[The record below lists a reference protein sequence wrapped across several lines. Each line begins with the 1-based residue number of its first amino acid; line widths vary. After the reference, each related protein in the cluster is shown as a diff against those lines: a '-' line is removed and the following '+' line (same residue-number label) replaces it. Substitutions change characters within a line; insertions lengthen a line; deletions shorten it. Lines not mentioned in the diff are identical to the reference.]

1 MGAYERVA
9 AESPSLIPLTGERS
23 MHRTRTSLPS
33 AAALVIFFSLGLVG
47 CGGSGGSSG
56 AGESG
61 LLTDE
66 QATSVLLT
74 QANVG
79 DAFAEAAEDDEDDDD
94 GGLGCLDSLESDD
107 ANDAPI
113 SVERSFDGKT
123 DFETPSVAHSV
134 ASFETVG
141 AAEDALER
149 LADALEGCTEID
161 EVDAE
166 GARTQLTIKTNDD
179 TDEGL
184 DVDDQVNVT
193 ATGEIG
199 SQGFEFPIGLWF
211 SATRVD
217 NHLSVVFLV
226 DLGTTFGEYRDD
238 YVGVAV
244 DRLRAVIADEQPPD
258 TFVDASV
265 EEGES
270 APDDETDDGPDAT
283 DGEDTGGFEQLAL
296 DGGTYTWS
304 NGVSMSL
311 SVERT
316 ELWGDLDDFC
326 GDGSCGIA
334 NRDDTRVVLRYEV
347 TVPDDAS
354 EPFDAY
360 SCPGDLNVMSGNSD
374 EALSGVA
381 GAYDREIDGK
391 IFPGQSKFGLA
402 EYYIEKDYAGGEF
415 YIESSCGDE
424 FDGETAYFVG
434 SLG

>member
-1 MGAYERVA
+1 MHTTR
-9 AESPSLIPLTGERS
+9 LPLRS
-23 MHRTRTSLPS
+23 G
-33 AAALVIFFSLGLVG
+33 AALTILCSLALAG
-47 CGGSGGSSG
+47 CGGGGKNSG

-79 DAFAEAAEDDEDDDD
+79 DAFVEAAEDDEDDE
-94 GGLGCLDSLESDD
+94 GGLGCLDSLEAEDD
-107 ANDAPI
+107 YKAPV
-113 SVERSFDGKT
+113 SEERSFNAKT
-123 DFETPSVAHSV
+123 DFETPTVAHSV
-134 ASFETVG
+134 ASFETTG
-141 AAEDALER
+141 EAEDALQR
-149 LADALEGCTEID
+149 LADALEGCTEVD

-166 GARTQLTIKTNDD
+166 GARTQLKIETNDD
-179 TDEGL
+179 TDDGL
-184 DVDDQVNVT
+184 NVDDQVNVT

-217 NHLSVVFLV
+217 NHLSAVFLV

-238 YVGVAV
+238 YLEVAV
-244 DRLRAVIADEQPPD
+244 DRLRAVIAEEQPPD
-258 TFVDASV
+258 TFVDANV
-265 EEGES
+265 EGSEKAG
-270 APDDETDDGPDAT
+270 DDETDEETDAT
-283 DGEDTGGFEQLAL
+283 EGEDGGFEQLPL

-304 NGVSMSL
+304 NGVTMSL
-311 SVERT
+311 SVDRT
-316 ELWGDLDDFC
+316 EPWGDLDDFC
-326 GDGSCGIA
+326 GDGSCGVA
-334 NRDDTRVVLRYEV
+334 NPDDTRVVLRYDV

-354 EPFDAY
+354 EPFDAS

-381 GAYDREIDGK
+381 GAYDRDIDGK

-402 EYYIEKDYAGGEF
+402 EYYIEKAYASGEF

-434 SLG
+434 TLG

>member
-1 MGAYERVA
+1 MHATRIPLRSVA
-9 AESPSLIPLTGERS
+9 ALT
-23 MHRTRTSLPS
+23 
-33 AAALVIFFSLGLVG
+33 IFCSFVLAG
-47 CGGSGGSSG
+47 CGGGGRSSG

-79 DAFAEAAEDDEDDDD
+79 DAFVEVAEDDEDDE
-94 GGLGCLDSLESDD
+94 GGLGCLDSLEDEDNDD
-107 ANDAPI
+107 APV
-113 SVERSFDGKT
+113 SEERSFNAKT
-123 DFETPSVAHSV
+123 DFETPTVAHSV
-134 ASFETVG
+134 ASFETTG
-141 AAEDALER
+141 EAEDALQQ
-149 LADALEGCTEID
+149 LADALEGCTKVD

-166 GARTQLTIKTNDD
+166 GARTQLEIETNDE
-179 TDEGL
+179 TDDGL

-199 SQGFEFPIGLWF
+199 SQGFEFPIGIWF

-217 NHLSVVFLV
+217 NHLSVVFLA

-238 YVGVAV
+238 YVKVAV
-244 DRLRAVIADEQPPD
+244 DRLHAVIAQEQP
-258 TFVDASV
+258 TDAFIDANV
-265 EEGES
+265 EGSDE
-270 APDDETDDGPDAT
+270 AVDDETSEDTDAA
-283 DGEDTGGFEQLAL
+283 DGEDGGGFEQLPL
-296 DGGTYTWS
+296 DGGSYTWS
-304 NGVSMSL
+304 NGVTMSL
-311 SVERT
+311 SVDRT
-316 ELWGDLDDFC
+316 ELWGDVDDFC
-326 GDGSCGIA
+326 GDGSCGVA

-381 GAYDREIDGK
+381 GAYDRELDGK

-434 SLG
+434 KLG